1 MEEKTKVLIVGAGF
15 GGIALAKKLSRNKDF
30 EVILID
36 KHNYH
41 TFQPLLYQVATG
53 GLEPD
58 SIAYPIRR
66 IFRGYK
72 NFFFRMAEVTKV
84 LPEENAIETNIGR
97 MEYDFLVLA
106 MGSKSNYF
114 NFESNKEQFM
124 GMKTVPDALD
134 MRSYIMQNLER
145 ATVKMG
151 NQHEQAIIN
160 MAIVGG
166 GPTGVELAGS
176 LAEMKHYVLPKDFP
190 ELDTKKLNI
199 YLFEAA
205 PKLLAAMSEQ
215 SSAAAFKYLKK
226 LGVNVH
232 LDAMVSAYD
241 GKKITL
247 KSGDEFLS
255 ETVIWTAGVK
265 GNPIEGIN
273 KEAIQAGNRIRV
285 NRFSQVEGHE
295 NVFAIGDVALM
306 FTERYPKG
314 HPQLAPA
321 AIQHGEHLAKNLV
334 RKMNGKQLVQF
345 KYTDKGSMATVGRL
359 KAVVDLP
366 QYKFQGM
373 FAWWVWMFVH
383 LMSLVGFRNKVIA
396 FFDWSYNYFTY
407 DRPLGLI
414 IRPFRRK

>member
-1 MEEKTKVLIVGAGF
+1 MEDKTKVLIVGAGF
-15 GGIALAKKLSRNKDF
+15 GGIALAKKLSRNKNF
-30 EVILID
+30 EVVLID

-66 IFRGYK
+66 IFRGHK
-72 NFFFRMAEVTKV
+72 NFHFRMAEVTKV
-84 LPEENAIETNIGR
+84 LPEENTIETNIGK
-97 MEYDFLVLA
+97 MDYDFLVLA
-106 MGSKSNYF
+106 MGSQSNFF
-114 NFESNKEQFM
+114 NFETQKEQFM
-124 GMKTVPDALD
+124 AMKTVPDALD
-134 MRSYIMQNLER
+134 MRSFIMQNLEK

-151 NQHEQAIIN
+151 NKHEQAIIN

-190 ELDTKKLNI
+190 ELDTSKLNI

-205 PKLLAAMSEQ
+205 PRLLAAMSED
-215 SSAAAFKYLKK
+215 SSKASLKYLKK
-226 LGVNVH
+226 LGVHVYLN
-232 LDAMVSAYD
+232 AMVSGYD
-241 GKKITL
+241 GKNITL
-247 KSGDEFLS
+247 KSGEKFQS

-265 GNPIEGIN
+265 GNVIEGIN
-273 KEAIQAGNRIRV
+273 KKAIQAGNRMKV
-285 NRFSQVEGHE
+285 NRYNQIESHE
-295 NVFAIGDVALM
+295 NIFAIGDVALM

-314 HPQLAPA
+314 HPQVAPT
-321 AIQHGEHLAKNLV
+321 AIQHGEHLAKNLI
-334 RKMNGKQLVQF
+334 RKMNGKQMLQF
-345 KYTDKGSMATVGRL
+345 KYFDKGSMATVGRL

-366 QYKFQGM
+366 GYKFQGM

>member
-1 MEEKTKVLIVGAGF
+1 MDDKTRVLVIGAGF
-15 GGIALAKKLSRNKDF
+15 GGIALAKKLCHHKDI
-30 EVILID
+30 EIVLID

-66 IFRGYK
+66 IFREC
-72 NFFFRMAEVTKV
+72 NNVFFRMAEVTKV
-84 LPEENAIETNIGR
+84 IPENNAIETSIGT
-97 MEYDFLVLA
+97 MNYDYLVLA

-114 NFESNKEQFM
+114 NFEPKKGLFM
-124 GMKTVPDALD
+124 AMKTVPDALD
-134 MRSYIMQNLER
+134 MRSFIMQNLER
-145 ATVKMG
+145 AAVHSNETRDS
-151 NQHEQAIIN
+151 AIIN

-176 LAEMKHYVLPKDFP
+176 LAEMKRYVLPKDFP
-190 ELDTKKLNI
+190 ELDTSKMDI

-205 PKLLAAMSEQ
+205 PKLLSAMSEE
-215 SSAAAFKYLKK
+215 SSAAALKYLKK
-226 LGVNVH
+226 LGVHVALNARVNE
-232 LDAMVSAYD
+232 YD
-241 GKKITL
+241 GKNLTL
-247 KSGDEFLS
+247 ESGDSFSS

-265 GNPIEGIN
+265 GAGLDGIN
-273 KEAIQAGNRIRV
+273 KEAFIAGNRMKV
-285 NRFSQVEGHE
+285 NRYSQVEGHE
-295 NVFAIGDVALM
+295 NIFAIGDVAIM

-321 AIQHGEHLAKNLV
+321 AIQQGERLAKNLIA
-334 RKMNGKQLVQF
+334 KLKGKQMEKF

-366 QYKFQGM
+366 AYKFQGM

-383 LMSLVGFRNKVIA
+383 IMSLVGFRNKVIA